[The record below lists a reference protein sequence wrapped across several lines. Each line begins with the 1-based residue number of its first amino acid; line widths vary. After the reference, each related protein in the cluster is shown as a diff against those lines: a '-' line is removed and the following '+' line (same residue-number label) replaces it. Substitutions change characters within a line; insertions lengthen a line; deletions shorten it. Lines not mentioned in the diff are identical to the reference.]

1 MKWSDGRKFEEN
13 WHNGKK
19 NGLGILTTEEG
30 EKKAGIFKRGN
41 ILQIIKE
48 EKTDKIPQPP

>member
-1 MKWSDGRKFEEN
+1 MKWSDGRKFEGN

-30 EKKAGIFKRGN
+30 EKKAGIFKKGN

-48 EKTDKIPQPP
+48 EKNDKIPQPP